1 MHFDDLLHV
10 FVVAIRRQSDI
21 DAFNSRIIDRFFQSL
36 ISSPAVFLCKLLR
49 FLIRTVPYGNDLI
62 VFTLCEFSGRRLSDL
77 ADADVSPTEFF
88 IFLSYFFNC
97 ELMRFLAS
105 SILSPSSLKKVST
118 KLSSIFLYVFTT
130 VFCIAI

>member
-21 DAFNSRIIDRFFQSL
+21 DAFNSRIADRFFQSL

-49 FLIRTVPYGNDLI
+49 FLIRAVPYGNDLI
-62 VFTLCEFSGRRLSDL
+62 VFTLCEFSGRCLNDL

-88 IFLSYFFNC
+88 YLLILFLQLRVDALFGILNIFSFF
-97 ELMRFLAS
+97 S
-105 SILSPSSLKKVST
+105 
-118 KLSSIFLYVFTT
+118 
-130 VFCIAI
+130 